1 MKLIRSFIRIG
12 AIAEK
17 EWIQIRRDARS
28 LILSVFL
35 PAFLL
40 LLFGY
45 ALTMDVK
52 HVSTIIWDQNKTV
65 FSRELLEKFSH
76 TEYIDIF
83 QYTDNYRDIDK
94 SINNG
99 KAVMAIII
107 PADFEQ
113 KYKSGKNADIQLI
126 VDGSDSTSATVA
138 IGYIKLILFNFNNQ
152 LKVSELNKDGIS
164 DVHLPVDVRSRIWY
178 NSELKSKNFIVP
190 GLIVII
196 MAIISALITSLTIS
210 REWER
215 GTMETLITT
224 PVRKYEVYFG
234 KLIPYIFIGLFD
246 VILAVSAGFFVFN
259 VPIRG
264 NFIELYLV
272 ALLFLIGTSSLGIM
286 ISSATRSQVLSVQVA
301 IISTFLPSI
310 ILSGYVFPI
319 KNMPVIV
326 QAVTYLVPA
335 KYLIMYM
342 KGIVLKG
349 IGYKILWVQIIFLF
363 LYALLTGIISMRR
376 LSFKLPDK

>member
-1 MKLIRSFIRIG
+1 MKLLHSLIRIG

-28 LILSVFL
+28 LILSVIL

-52 HVSTIIWDQNKTV
+52 HVSTVIWDQDKTA
-65 FSRELLEKFSH
+65 FSRNLLDKFSH
-76 TEYIDIF
+76 SEYLDIY
-83 QYTDNYRDIDK
+83 QYVDNYKEIDDL
-94 SINNG
+94 INSG
-99 KAVMAIII
+99 KAVMALVV
-107 PADFEQ
+107 PVNFE
-113 KYKSGKNADIQLI
+113 KRYESGKSVDLQLI

-138 IGYIKLILFNFNNQ
+138 MGYIRSILSDFNNSQ
-152 LKVSELNKDGIS
+152 KLDELNKLGIS
-164 DVHLPVDVRSRIWY
+164 EIHLPVDVRSRIWY

-196 MAIISALITSLTIS
+196 MSIISALITSLTIS

-224 PVRKYEVYFG
+224 PVRKYEVYLG
-234 KLIPYIFIGLFD
+234 KLLPYIFIGVFD
-246 VILAVSAGFFVFN
+246 VILAVSVGFFVFN

-272 ALLFLIGTSSLGIM
+272 ALLFLIGTSSLGMMIIFGNTISGAFSSVCNNTY
-286 ISSATRSQVLSVQVA
+286 ISSVYNTIRVC
-301 IISTFLPSI
+301 
-310 ILSGYVFPI
+310 FP
-319 KNMPVIV
+319 
-326 QAVTYLVPA
+326 
-335 KYLIMYM
+335 
-342 KGIVLKG
+342 
-349 IGYKILWVQIIFLF
+349 
-363 LYALLTGIISMRR
+363 
-376 LSFKLPDK
+376 D